1 MHQQHDMDFM
11 SFWYVWLQL
20 NYIGFY
26 MEVLP
31 AIFTFIFISFI
42 YFKSG
47 EIDSGKD
54 SFLHVGAMELKKLPP
69 LIKEGL
75 DSITL

>member
-1 MHQQHDMDFM
+1 
-11 SFWYVWLQL
+11 
-20 NYIGFY
+20 